1 MLFKDLLVY
10 KRKRL
15 YKIAKHRRDDLKN
28 TKYDYKSGQ
37 RGLISKQISYH
48 IQRNQTMR
56 EFLLFIN
63 DYIINLLDQVRYLK
77 NYKNFTVNKDDET
90 TR

>member
-1 MLFKDLLVY
+1 MLFKDLKAY

-15 YKIAKHRRDDLKN
+15 YKIAKHRKDDLKN
-28 TKYDYKSGQ
+28 TRYDYDNILLQNQLS
-37 RGLISKQISYH
+37 RF

-56 EFLLFIN
+56 EFLGFIN
-63 DYIINLLDQVRYLK
+63 DIIINLLRQVRYLR
-77 NYKNFTVNKDDET
+77 NFKNFTVEKDDDR

>member
-15 YKIAKHRRDDLKN
+15 YKVAKHRRDDLKN

-37 RGLISKQISYH
+37 RGLIGKQVSQH

-56 EFLLFIN
+56 EFLLFVN
-63 DYIINLLDQVRYLK
+63 DYIVKLLDQVRYLK
-77 NYKNFTVNKDDET
+77 KFTKFTVQKDDDKS
-90 TR
+90 R

>member
-1 MLFKDLLVY
+1 MLFNNIRVY

-28 TKYDYKSGQ
+28 IRYDYDKN
-37 RGLISKQISYH
+37 GLLKNQLSRF
-48 IQRNQTMR
+48 IQRNQVMR
-56 EFLLFIN
+56 EFLGFIDDMMTN
-63 DYIINLLDQVRYLK
+63 VLRQVRYLR
-77 NYKNFTVNKDDET
+77 NYKNFTVEKDDDR

>member
-15 YKIAKHRRDDLKN
+15 YKIAKHRKDDLKN
-28 TKYDYKSGQ
+28 TRYDYDNILLQNQLS
-37 RGLISKQISYH
+37 RF

-56 EFLLFIN
+56 EFLGFIN
-63 DYIINLLDQVRYLK
+63 DIIINLLRQVRYLR
-77 NYKNFTVNKDDET
+77 NFKNFTVNKDDET

>member
-1 MLFKDLLVY
+1 MLFNNIRAY

-28 TKYDYKSGQ
+28 IRYDYDKN
-37 RGLISKQISYH
+37 GLLKNKLSRF
-48 IQRNQTMR
+48 IQRNQVMR
-56 EFLLFIN
+56 EFLGFIDDMMTN
-63 DYIINLLDQVRYLK
+63 VLRQVRYLR
-77 NYKNFTVNKDDET
+77 NYKNFTVEKDDDR

>member
-1 MLFKDLLVY
+1 MLFNNIRAY

-28 TKYDYKSGQ
+28 IRYDYDKN
-37 RGLISKQISYH
+37 GLLKNQLSRF
-48 IQRNQTMR
+48 IQRNQVMR
-56 EFLLFIN
+56 EFLGFIDDMMTN
-63 DYIINLLDQVRYLK
+63 VLRQVRYLR
-77 NYKNFTVNKDDET
+77 NYKNFTVEKDDDR

>member
-1 MLFKDLLVY
+1 MLFKDLGVY

-15 YKIAKHRRDDLKN
+15 YKIAKHRKDDLKN
-28 TKYDYKSGQ
+28 TRYDYDNILLQNQLS
-37 RGLISKQISYH
+37 RF

-56 EFLLFIN
+56 EFLGFIN
-63 DYIINLLDQVRYLK
+63 DIIINLLRQVRYLR
-77 NYKNFTVNKDDET
+77 NFKNFTVEKDDDR

>member
-15 YKIAKHRRDDLKN
+15 YKVAKHRKDQNLN
-28 TKYDYKSGQ
+28 VKYDYKEN
-37 RGLISKQISYH
+37 GLLKNQLSPF

-56 EFLLFIN
+56 EFLLFVN
-63 DYIINLLDQVRYLK
+63 DYIVHLLDQVRYLK
-77 NYKNFTVNKDDET
+77 NYKNFTIEKDDD
-90 TR
+90 RVR

>member
-1 MLFKDLLVY
+1 MLFKDLKVY

-15 YKIAKHRRDDLKN
+15 YKIAKHRKDDLKN
-28 TKYDYKSGQ
+28 TRYDYDNILLQNQLS
-37 RGLISKQISYH
+37 RF

-56 EFLLFIN
+56 EFLGFIN
-63 DYIINLLDQVRYLK
+63 DIIINLLHQVRYLR
-77 NYKNFTVNKDDET
+77 NFKNFTVEKDDDR

>member
-15 YKIAKHRRDDLKN
+15 YKVAKHRKDSNLN
-28 TKYDYKSGQ
+28 TKYDYKSN
-37 RGLISKQISYH
+37 GLLQNQLSRH

-56 EFLLFIN
+56 EFLMLIN
-63 DYIINLLDQVRYLK
+63 DYVLNLLDMTRYLK
-77 NYKNFTVNKDDET
+77 NYKNYTVEKDDER

>member
-28 TKYDYKSGQ
+28 TKYDYKSGN
-37 RGLISKQISYH
+37 RGLIGKQLSNH

-63 DYIINLLDQVRYLK
+63 DYIVSILDNVRFLR
-77 NYKNFTVNKDDET
+77 NFTNFTVQKDDDT

>member
-15 YKIAKHRRDDLKN
+15 YKIAKHRKDDLKN
-28 TKYDYKSGQ
+28 TRYDYDNILLQNQLS
-37 RGLISKQISYH
+37 RF

-56 EFLLFIN
+56 EFLGFIN
-63 DYIINLLDQVRYLK
+63 DIIINLLRQVRYLR
-77 NYKNFTVNKDDET
+77 NFKNFTVEKDDDR

>member
-1 MLFKDLLVY
+1 MLFKDLRVY

-15 YKIAKHRRDDLKN
+15 YKIAKHRKDDLKN
-28 TKYDYKSGQ
+28 TRYDYDNSLLQ
-37 RGLISKQISYH
+37 NQLSRF

-56 EFLLFIN
+56 EFLGFIN
-63 DYIINLLDQVRYLK
+63 DIITNVLTQVRYLR
-77 NYKNFTVNKDDET
+77 NFKNFTVEKDDDR

>member
-1 MLFKDLLVY
+1 MLFKDLKVY

-15 YKIAKHRRDDLKN
+15 YKIAKHRKDDLKN
-28 TKYDYKSGQ
+28 TRYDYDNILLQNQLS
-37 RGLISKQISYH
+37 RF

-56 EFLLFIN
+56 EFLGFIN
-63 DYIINLLDQVRYLK
+63 DIIINLLRQVRYLR
-77 NYKNFTVNKDDET
+77 NFKNFTVEKDDDR

>member
-1 MLFKDLLVY
+1 MLCKDRLVY

-15 YKIAKHRRDDLKN
+15 YKVAKHRRDALKN
-28 TKYDYKSGQ
+28 HKYDYKSGN
-37 RGLISKQISYH
+37 RGLIGKQVSQH
-48 IQRNQTMR
+48 IQRNQVMR

-63 DYIINLLDQVRYLK
+63 DFMLNLLDQVRYIK
-77 NYKNFTVNKDDET
+77 NYKNFTVQKDDEA

>member
-1 MLFKDLLVY
+1 MLFKDLRVY

-15 YKIAKHRRDDLKN
+15 YKIAKHRKDDLKN
-28 TKYDYKSGQ
+28 TRYDYDNILLQNQLS
-37 RGLISKQISYH
+37 RF

-56 EFLLFIN
+56 EFLGFIN
-63 DYIINLLDQVRYLK
+63 DIIINLLRQVRYLR
-77 NYKNFTVNKDDET
+77 NFKNFTVEKDDDR